1 MFDELN
7 RDLRFAAIT
16 GWRIASEVL
25 PLEWRQVD
33 MTAGEVTL
41 GNLRRRRRLRL
52 YHHVG
57 ENHRVRLGGIVRADE
72 QSDQHGVLK

>member
-41 GNLRRRRRLRL
+41 GNLRRR
-52 YHHVG
+52 
-57 ENHRVRLGGIVRADE
+57 
-72 QSDQHGVLK
+72 